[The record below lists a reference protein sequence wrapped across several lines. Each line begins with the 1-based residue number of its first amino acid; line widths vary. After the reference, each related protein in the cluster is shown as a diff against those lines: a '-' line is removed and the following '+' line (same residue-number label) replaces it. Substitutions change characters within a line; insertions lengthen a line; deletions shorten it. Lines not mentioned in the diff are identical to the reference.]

1 VVPVK
6 QYVRLTH
13 IRHTDPQAGFA
24 ELRQQCARR
33 DVDFVDGVIFSP
45 AEMVITLGQFTDDA
59 PYASDYT
66 YEKIFYRSLRERRE
80 DYLTTEHFIWR
91 WDTDWFWCSK
101 NLFAQHPFIRRL
113 YGRAR
118 LNSVTYTKIMRWNAR
133 WKLTYFFGKLF
144 GLHAESVIQ
153 DVEVP
158 IERAPEFFRFY
169 FDTIRFTP
177 VWICPTRP
185 YRAEVQ
191 FDLYRMDP
199 AQLYVNFGF
208 WDVIRTRTPQPP
220 GFFNRQV
227 EQQVMALGG
236 MKSLYSD
243 SFYTEEEFWRLYNK
257 PVYDALKRKYD
268 PAGLQKDLYAKC
280 VLRG

>member
-1 VVPVK
+1 
-6 QYVRLTH
+6 
-13 IRHTDPQAGFA
+13 
-24 ELRQQCARR
+24 
-33 DVDFVDGVIFSP
+33 
-45 AEMVITLGQFTDDA
+45 
-59 PYASDYT
+59 
-66 YEKIFYRSLRERRE
+66 
-80 DYLTTEHFIWR
+80 
-91 WDTDWFWCSK
+91 
-101 NLFAQHPFIRRL
+101 
-113 YGRAR
+113 
-118 LNSVTYTKIMRWNAR
+118 
-133 WKLTYFFGKLF
+133 
-144 GLHAESVIQ
+144 
-153 DVEVP
+153 
-158 IERAPEFFRFY
+158 
-169 FDTIRFTP
+169 
-177 VWICPTRP
+177 
-185 YRAEVQ
+185 VQ